1 MNNVWMISHDY
12 IDWVENFLVLS
23 LTPEIKQLMTLNVPG
38 QSKSLMT
45 VDRKGIATIPINGP
59 LAPMPHAMMKMFGGT
74 STSELK
80 KSLLEAQS
88 NSKIKG
94 VLMPVNSPGGNNA
107 MIDETANLIHEISKV
122 KPILAQTMGENGS
135 AAYYLS
141 SNANKIFAQNRT
153 NRIGSIGT
161 RLVIADDSE
170 AMQKAGI
177 KNIVIDTGK
186 NKSIGQ
192 SGVKI
197 TDEQK
202 EYLGEIV
209 QELNSYFEES
219 VVRGRNNIDI
229 NQVNDGS
236 IFLAKNAV
244 KNNLIDGIQPIEKTR
259 ARLEAM
265 IF

>member
-1 MNNVWMISHDY
+1 MNNIWMISY
-12 IDWVENFLVLS
+12 EFIDWVENFLQQSVIVDIEQFMLS
-23 LTPEIKQLMTLNVPG
+23 PGAKSVQPLM
-38 QSKSLMT
+38 S
-45 VDRKGIATIPINGP
+45 VDKKGVATIPINGP
-59 LAPMPHAMMKMFGGT
+59 LAPMPHALMKMFNGT

-80 KSLLEAQS
+80 RSFDQIR
-88 NSKIKG
+88 NNPKIKG

-107 MIDETANLIHEISKV
+107 MIDETASLINQVSKI
-122 KPILAQTMGENGS
+122 KPVLAHTTGENGS

-141 SNANKIFAQNRT
+141 SQANKNFAQNRT

-161 RLVIADDSE
+161 RLVISDDSE

-186 NKSIGQ
+186 NKSVGH
-192 SGVKI
+192 GPV

-202 EYLGEIV
+202 EYLSGIV
-209 QELNSYFEES
+209 NELNSFFEES
-219 VVRGRNNIDI
+219 VQRGRPNIDI

-236 IFLAKNAV
+236 IFLANQAV
-244 KNNLIDGIQPIEKTR
+244 NNGLIDKVQSIENTR
-259 ARLEAM
+259 ATLEAM